1 MITKD
6 QIVKLVEEAL
16 STTDIFLVDAMVK
29 AGNKI
34 MVFLDSDTGVCIDDC
49 VRVSRHIEGNL
60 DREVE
65 DFELDVS
72 SAGLDHPLRLD
83 RQFQKYMNRDV
94 EVKMPDGRKV
104 IGKLLRFDAETVEVE
119 VVKKKSKSKKTE
131 VEGNQ
136 SFMRS
141 DVAVKPAIVF

>member
-6 QIVKLVEEAL
+6 QIEKLVDESL
-16 STTDIFLVDAMVK
+16 SATDIFLVEVKVK

-34 MVFLDSDTGVCIDDC
+34 MVFLDSDTAVCIDDC
-49 VRVSRHIEGNL
+49 VRVSRYIESNL

-65 DFELDVS
+65 DYELDVS

-83 RQFQKYMNRDV
+83 RQFQKYLGRDV
-94 EVKMPDGRKV
+94 EVKMADGRKV
-104 IGKLLRFDAETVEVE
+104 IGKLLSFDAEIVEVE
-119 VVKKKSKSKKTE
+119 TMKKKVKSKKVE

-136 SFMRS
+136 SFMRC